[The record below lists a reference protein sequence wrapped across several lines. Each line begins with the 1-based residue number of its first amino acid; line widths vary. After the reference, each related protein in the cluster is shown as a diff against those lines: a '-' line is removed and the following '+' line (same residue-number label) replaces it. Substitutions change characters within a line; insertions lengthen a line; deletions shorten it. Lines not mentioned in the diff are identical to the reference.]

1 MRGSKPTYE
10 ELEKRVRALEKE
22 VKKRQQ
28 AREKAEKHEEFLQ
41 GIIDNAPVMI
51 VCYDSQINILMLNRE
66 FTRCLG
72 WTQEDAQKMDL
83 MAACCPDPEY
93 REMARKYMMEA
104 VMGWRDFEL
113 TKKNG
118 DILHSSW
125 SNCRLSD
132 GTQIGIGI
140 DITQRRQAEEA
151 LKMIEYEKGLILD
164 SMSEIVI
171 YYSCTNL
178 KIEWTN
184 RAAGESVGLSPN
196 KLVGKHCYEIWHNRN
211 EPCDGCPV
219 VKSFETGKPEEDERN
234 TPDGRKWYVRS
245 YPVISAKGAIEGI
258 VEVVQNI
265 TERKRA
271 EKVLRESKEFSSSLL
286 NNAPNPI
293 LVINQDTSLRYVN
306 TTLEKLTGFSSAEL
320 IGRKAPYPWWTE
332 ETLQKTSKDLEKAMR
347 EGAKRLEELF
357 QKKNGERFWV
367 EITSVPV
374 RMDGDFKYYLAN
386 WVDITERKRA
396 EEQIKASLREKEV
409 LLQEIHHRVKNNL
422 QVISSLLNRKSKAI
436 KYKKDAEVFRECQN
450 FVGVMSIVHEKLYQ
464 NKNLASI
471 NFKDYIAT
479 VARELVR
486 AYYPTKPDKVA
497 LKFELE
503 DVSLGIDSAIPLGL
517 VFNELITNSLKHAF
531 PKSKKGEIRVSLHVR
546 DEHEIELVVSDNG
559 IGIPKDLDYRTDE
572 TYGLY
577 LVTGLVEKQLQGK
590 IEISGKPVVAGT
602 EVKITFQEDNP

>member
-1 MRGSKPTYE
+1 MPQFKQLDIISLYDTIILEAGCKGKPKQSRPLWPGNFLSPIILDNFIVFKSERIPNRIFQGITVRGSKPTYE

-22 VKKRQQ
+22 VKKGQQ

-41 GIIDNAPVMI
+41 GIIDNFPVMI
-51 VCYDSQINILMLNRE
+51 IFYDPQINILMLNRE

-93 REMARKYMMEA
+93 REMARKYMMET

-140 DITQRRQAEEA
+140 DITQRRRAEEA
-151 LKMIEYEKGLILD
+151 LRESEQEKALILD
-164 SMSEIVI
+164 SMSEIVA
-171 YYSCTNL
+171 YYSSTNL

-196 KLVGKHCYEIWHNRN
+196 KLVGEHCYEIWHNRN

-219 VKSFETGKPEEDERN
+219 VKSFETGKPEEDER
-234 TPDGRKWYVRS
+234 TTSDGREWYVRS
-245 YPVISAKGAIEGI
+245 YPVISAKGAIEGV
-258 VEVVQNI
+258 VEVVQN
-265 TERKRA
+265 
-271 EKVLRESKEFSSSLL
+271 
-286 NNAPNPI
+286 
-293 LVINQDTSLRYVN
+293 
-306 TTLEKLTGFSSAEL
+306 
-320 IGRKAPYPWWTE
+320 
-332 ETLQKTSKDLEKAMR
+332 
-347 EGAKRLEELF
+347 
-357 QKKNGERFWV
+357 
-367 EITSVPV
+367 
-374 RMDGDFKYYLAN
+374 
-386 WVDITERKRA
+386 ITERKRA

-464 NKNLASI
+464 NKDLASI
-471 NFKDYIAT
+471 NFKDYITAI
-479 VARELVR
+479 ARELVR
-486 AYYPTKPDKVA
+486 AYFPTKPDKVA

-577 LVTGLVEKQLQGK
+577 LVAGLVEKQLQGK
-590 IEISGKPVVAGT
+590 IKISGKPVAGT
-602 EVKITFQEDNP
+602 EIKITFQEDNP